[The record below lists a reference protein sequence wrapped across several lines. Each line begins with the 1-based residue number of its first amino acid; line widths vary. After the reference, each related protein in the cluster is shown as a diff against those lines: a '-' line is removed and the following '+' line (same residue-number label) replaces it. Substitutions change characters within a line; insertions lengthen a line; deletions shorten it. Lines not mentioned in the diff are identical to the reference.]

1 MDRKTVMQNISKI
14 LIMVLLCVSYL
25 FAGKAPK
32 SNETAKEEVA
42 TNVIVDPS
50 SGEKMYADQLMLA
63 FKEDVSDQVKDRIFD
78 QYGLQPI
85 SRYPALNIYHVT
97 FANPRARLSKLQKT
111 QEKLQHNPKIL
122 YAYPCKLTIFTD
134 SAKYTVKDH
143 SLKRSGEISLSFANL
158 DQSSTKPK
166 TVNDAIRTHSG
177 SLYYCIEKK
186 QRLVKNFHG
195 SISFKL
201 TISPSGNVIKARA
214 TKSSVNDRGL
224 IGCLVNRML
233 QWRDF
238 PEQSSKA
245 GNWTVEFAFDF

>member
-1 MDRKTVMQNISKI
+1 MKNIFTILLITVLFVNFS
-14 LIMVLLCVSYL
+14 

-32 SNETAKEEVA
+32 SEKNTKEDISA
-42 TNVIVDPS
+42 NVIIDPS

-63 FKEDVSDQVKDRIFD
+63 FKEDVTDNVKDRIFE

-85 SRYPALNIYHVT
+85 SRYPSLNIYHVT

-134 SAKYTVKDH
+134 SAKYIAKDH
-143 SLKRSGEISLSFANL
+143 SIKRSGEISLSFANL
-158 DQSSTKPK
+158 DQTNTKPK
-166 TVNDAIRTHSG
+166 TVNEAIRKHSG
-177 SLYYCIEKK
+177 SLFYCIDKK
-186 QRLVKNFHG
+186 QRLMENYHG
-195 SISFKL
+195 SVSFKL
-201 TISPSGNVIKARA
+201 TISPSGEVIKARA
-214 TKSSVNDRGL
+214 TKSSVEDRGL

-238 PEQSSKA
+238 PEQSTKA
-245 GNWTVEFAFDF
+245 GNWIVEFSFDF